1 MLTIR
6 KAELKDLGAITD
18 IYNQAILRTTATFDT
33 TTKTVDDQK
42 PWFDKHGDKYPIIVA
57 LEGDEV
63 VGWASMSAWSDRCAY
78 AATAEASLYIREDYR
93 GKGVGRQ
100 LSVAILKAGKE
111 AGLHTAILRIAG
123 DNAASIK
130 LAESLGFKHI
140 GVMREVGNKF
150 GKLLDVYLMQI
161 IFDQLAQ

>member
-1 MLTIR
+1 MIIR

-18 IYNQAILRTTATFDT
+18 IYNQAILHTTASFDT
-33 TTKTVDDQK
+33 QPKTVAEQQV
-42 PWFDKHGDKYPIIVA
+42 WFDKHGDKYPIIVA
-57 LEGDEV
+57 QEGEEI
-63 VGWASMSAWSDRCAY
+63 VGWASMSQWSDRCAY
-78 AATAEASLYIREDYR
+78 AATAEASLYIREGCR
-93 GKGVGRQ
+93 GKGVGRR
-100 LSVAILKAGKE
+100 LSVAILTAARE

-140 GVMREVGNKF
+140 GVMKEVGNKF

-161 IFDQLAQ
+161 IFD

>member
-1 MLTIR
+1 MVTIR
-6 KAELKDLGAITD
+6 QAELKDLPAITE
-18 IYNQAILRTTATFDT
+18 IYNEAILHTTASFDT
-33 TTKTVDDQK
+33 QVKTVDEQK
-42 PWFDKHGDKYPIIVA
+42 VWFDKHGDKYPIVIA
-57 LEGDEV
+57 LEGEKV
-63 VGWASMSAWSDRCAY
+63 IGWASMSQWSDRCAY
-78 AATAEASLYIREDYR
+78 ADTAEASLYVREGYQ

-100 LSVAILKAGKE
+100 LSVAILKAARE

-123 DNAASIK
+123 DNDISIK

-161 IFDQLAQ
+161 IFD

>member
-1 MLTIR
+1 MLKIR
-6 KAELKDLGAITD
+6 PAEQRDLPAIVD
-18 IYNQAILRTTATFDT
+18 IYNEAILHTTATFDT
-33 TTKTVDDQK
+33 QIKTVDDQR

-57 LEGDEV
+57 EEDDKV
-63 VGWASMSAWSDRCAY
+63 IGWASMSQWSDRCAY
-78 AATAEASLYIREDYR
+78 AATAEASLYVREGYQ

-100 LSVAILKAGKE
+100 LSVAILKAARE

-140 GVMREVGNKF
+140 GVMKEVGQKF
-150 GKLLDVYLMQI
+150 DKLLDVYLMQV
-161 IFDQLAQ
+161 IFD